1 MTEKEQI
8 RAEIEKWIYNTE
20 WEVSPGKYNKS
31 ESEAFKSGWRCGLEH
46 IREFIN
52 SLPKRNEDDALLLER
67 AWLTLYY
74 FEHNELAERLRDYAK
89 RNDLVW
95 MG

>member
-1 MTEKEQI
+1 MTEKELI
-8 RAEIEKWIYNTE
+8 RAEIERY
-20 WEVSPGKYNKS
+20 
-31 ESEAFKSGWRCGLEH
+31 
-46 IREFIN
+46 IREEVCPGYSSIACCRDLLKFIDAM
-52 SLPKRNEDDALLLER
+52 PKRNEDDALLLER